1 VNNKYYLD
9 RKKLKLIKELIEL
22 GDDKKTVKKNIKFI
36 LNTHYNIEDKKTKK
50 IALKQILNQIYQD
63 NE

>member
-1 VNNKYYLD
+1 MNNKYYLD
-9 RKKLKLIKELIEL
+9 EKRLKLIRELIEL
-22 GDDKKTVKKNIKFI
+22 GDDKKNIKKHIKFI
-36 LNTHYNIEDKKTKK
+36 LNAHYNIEDKKTKK